1 MKGMKNI
8 IFLYAGFVLNHA
20 FDILFSEKSA
30 FERVLD
36 WALNIEDSKGIFIA
50 CNPETELSVKKVL
63 DRTSCDKA
71 VIVTLPK
78 WNTSTLLKEM
88 AVRADSAHVDFV
100 VYTSADKPFLDLEL
114 TKEVIDCHTKYLAEY
129 TFADGYPSGFSPEVI
144 SSGTLNIMH
153 SLSTGK
159 SLAAGESCVS
169 NDSLFNVLKGD
180 INAFEIETV
189 IAPKDYRM
197 LRLDFSCSS
206 KANAIAC
213 KKLYDAAL
221 EKGITF
227 AAKPLS
233 DVASESAEVQHTVPA
248 FYNVQIS
255 ENCSSEAIYNPYI
268 SFFAKKNGKKPLVNE
283 NASPNNM
290 RLEQFRCIVNDISEF
305 SETAIVDLSGF
316 SDPLTHPDFADFVKA
331 VLEKKGL
338 SVLIETDGNLVT
350 LVLAKKI
357 SEIAKEAGC
366 RINDMPSVMWIV
378 NVDAVSEQKYAEIH
392 KREGLRSAQEAV
404 KILENFFPGC
414 VYPQM
419 LRMNTNEDELE
430 SFYRF
435 YHDKESPSHG
445 NLIIQKYDHYCGLLS
460 EEKPADLSPIK
471 RCPCWHLKRDM
482 FILPDGSVPLCR
494 EYILDNVTG
503 NVFADGIENI
513 WKKTVS
519 LVNEHIQGNYSEKCG
534 ACDEYYTFNF

>member
-1 MKGMKNI
+1 MYKHFFKRFFDFWI
-8 IFLYAGFVLNHA
+8 SLVVL
-20 FDILFSEKSA
+20 ICISP
-30 FERVLD
+30 VL
-36 WALNIEDSKGIFIA
+36 L
-50 CNPETELSVKKVL
+50 
-63 DRTSCDKA
+63 
-71 VIVTLPK
+71 IVTIWLHFANKGAGAFFTQERPGKNAKIFKVIKFKTMTDERDENGELLPDE
-78 WNTSTLLKEM
+78 N
-88 AVRADSAHVDFV
+88 R
-100 VYTSADKPFLDLEL
+100 L
-114 TKEVIDCHTKYLAEY
+114 TKVGKFVRSTSIDEL
-129 TFADGYPSGFSPEVI
+129 PQLI
-144 SSGTLNIMH
+144 
-153 SLSTGK
+153 
-159 SLAAGESCVS
+159 
-169 NDSLFNVLKGD
+169 NVLKGD

-338 SVLIETDGNLVT
+338 SLLIETDGNLVT